1 MPRILITS
9 ALPYINGVKHLGTLA
24 GSMLPADVY
33 ARFQRAR
40 GRETLYI
47 CATDEHG
54 TPTELAAAAAG
65 QDPAAFCAEQH
76 QVQHDLGRRFGLS
89 WDHFGRSSSPQN
101 HRLTQRFAQTLWEH
115 GFLEE
120 RVTQQVY
127 SNADQRFLPDRYVI
141 GTCPHCGYGA
151 ARGDQCENC
160 TRVLDPADLINP
172 RSAVSGSTDIEIR
185 GSKHLFLRQSLFSD
199 RLREWIQDKQYPR
212 GMPPGRTNVVGQQT
226 QPISYPNTWPLLV
239 TSIALKWLD
248 EGLQDRGITRDLEWG
263 VPVNA
268 FEWGPNPEGAT
279 PDIEG
284 LAGKVFYV
292 WFDAPIEYIA
302 ATWEWA
308 DAEASE
314 AGRDPPADAVWER
327 WWRGR
332 AAADVSYVEFM
343 GKDNVP
349 FHTVG
354 FPCTLI
360 GVNERRGADGAW
372 TPANPEPWKLV
383 DRLKGFN
390 WLDYYGGKF
399 STSQQ
404 RGVFMDHALELLPP
418 DYWRWWVS
426 ANAPEGSDATFT
438 WEQFQA
444 QVNADLADVLGNF
457 VNRILKFTESRFEG
471 VVPDGGEPGELEARL
486 YADVTAKLAELTGL
500 MEDIELR
507 KSAQALRQLWVLG
520 NGYLTEAAPWTAVKT
535 DRDRAAVAVR
545 TGLNLVALF
554 AKVCEPFIPFAA
566 ETIAGAVGEG
576 FPGRWPEGEGAALL
590 QILEPG
596 RPVKAPEVLFRKVE
610 DGQVAE
616 WLARFGGPE
625 PVEA

>member
-1 MPRILITS
+1 MSRILITS
-9 ALPYINGVKHLGTLA
+9 ALPYINGIKHLGTLA

-33 ARFQRAR
+33 ARFQRSR

-54 TPTELAAAAAG
+54 TPTELAAAEAG
-65 QDPAAFCAEQH
+65 QDPATFCAEQH

-101 HRLTQRFAQTLWEH
+101 HKLTQRFAQQLWEA
-115 GFLEE
+115 GFIEE

-127 SNADQRFLPDRYVI
+127 SNADRRFLPDRYVI
-141 GTCPHCGYGA
+141 GTCPHCGYEA

-160 TRVLDPADLINP
+160 TRVLDPADLLHP
-172 RSAVSGSTDIEIR
+172 RSAISGSTDIEIR
-185 GSKHLFLRQSLFSD
+185 GSKHLFLRQSLFSPKLRAWIEEKRD
-199 RLREWIQDKQYPR
+199 R
-212 GMPPGRTNVVGQQT
+212 
-226 QPISYPNTWPLLV
+226 WPLLV

-268 FEWGPNPEGAT
+268 FEWGPNPDGQT
-279 PDIEG
+279 PDVEG

-308 DAEASE
+308 DARAAE
-314 AGRDPPADAVWER
+314 AGRGPADEAEWER
-327 WWRGR
+327 WWREP
-332 AAADVSYVEFM
+332 AAADVTYVEFM

-354 FPCTLI
+354 FPTTLF
-360 GVNERRGADGAW
+360 GLNERRNEDGTF
-372 TPANPEPWKLV
+372 TPANNAPWKLV
-383 DRLKGFN
+383 DQLKGFN

-399 STSQQ
+399 STSQK
-404 RGVFMDHALELLPP
+404 RGVFMDHALELLPA
-418 DYWRWWVS
+418 DYWRWWIT
-426 ANAPEGSDATFT
+426 ANTPETSDATFT

-457 VNRILKFTESRFEG
+457 VNRILKFTETRFDG
-471 VVPDGGEPGELEARL
+471 AVPAGGADGPLETKL
-486 YADVTAKLAELTGL
+486 HKDVLAKLRELTEHLEGR
-500 MEDIELR
+500 EFR
-507 KSAQALRQLWVLG
+507 KAATALRQLWVLG
-520 NGYLTEAAPWTAVKT
+520 NGYLTEAAPWTALKT
-535 DRDRAAVAVR
+535 DPERAAVAVR

-554 AKVCEPFIPFAA
+554 AKVSEPFIPFAA
-566 ETIAGAVGEG
+566 ETVALAVGEA
-576 FPGRWPEGEGAALL
+576 FPGKWPSLDGQGLL
-590 QILEPG
+590 EILPPG
-596 RPVKAPEVLFRKVE
+596 RAVKAPDVLFRKVE
-610 DGQVAE
+610 DTQTAE
-616 WLARFGGPE
+616 WRARFGGPE
-625 PVEA
+625 TT

>member
-1 MPRILITS
+1 MTRILITS
-9 ALPYINGVKHLGTLA
+9 ALPYINGIKHLGTLA

-33 ARFQRAR
+33 ARFQRSK
-40 GRETLYI
+40 GVETLYI

-54 TPTELAAAAAG
+54 TPTELAAAEAG
-65 QDPAAFCAEQH
+65 QDPATFCAQQH
-76 QVQHDLGRRFGLS
+76 QVQHDLGRKFGLS

-101 HRLTQRFAQTLWEH
+101 HRLTQRFAQGLWEA
-115 GFLEE
+115 GFIEE

-127 SNADQRFLPDRYVI
+127 SNADKRFLPDRYVI

-172 RSAVSGSTDIEIR
+172 RSAISGSEDIEIR
-185 GSKHLFLRQSLFSD
+185 DSKHLFLRQSLFSD
-199 RLREWIQDKQYPR
+199 KLRAWIEGKKGD
-212 GMPPGRTNVVGQQT
+212 
-226 QPISYPNTWPLLV
+226 WPLLV

-268 FEWGPNPEGAT
+268 FEWGANPRGEL

-308 DAEASE
+308 DAQAAE
-314 AGRDPPADAVWER
+314 AGQGPAPDAAWER
-327 WWRGR
+327 WWRGPE
-332 AAADVSYVEFM
+332 AADVTYVEFM

-360 GVNERRGADGAW
+360 GSNERLQADGSW
-372 TPANPEPWKLV
+372 TPASNSPWKLV

-390 WLDYYGGKF
+390 WLDYYGGRF

-404 RGVFMDHALELLPP
+404 RGVFMDQALELLAP
-418 DYWRWWVS
+418 DYWRWWIT
-426 ANAPEGSDATFT
+426 ANTPEGSDASFV

-457 VNRILKFTESRFEG
+457 VNRILKFTETRFEG
-471 VVPDGGEPGELEARL
+471 VVPAGGEPGELETKL
-486 YADVTAKLAELTGL
+486 YADVAAKLAELTENL
-500 MEDIELR
+500 DAIEMR
-507 KSAQALRQLWVLG
+507 KACQSLRQLWVLG
-520 NGYLTEAAPWTAVKT
+520 NQYLTEAAPWTAIKT
-535 DRDRAAVAVR
+535 DPERAAVAVR

-554 AKVCEPFIPFAA
+554 AKVSEPFIPFAA
-566 ETIAGAVGEG
+566 EKIALAVGEP
-576 FPGRWPEGEGAALL
+576 FPGAWPTGEGAAVLD
-590 QILEPG
+590 ILPAG
-596 RPVKAPEVLFRKVE
+596 RAVAAPEVLFRKVE
-610 DGQVAE
+610 NEQVAD
-616 WLARFGGPE
+616 WVARFGGPE
-625 PVEA
+625 QA

>member
-1 MPRILITS
+1 MSRILITS

-65 QDPAAFCAEQH
+65 QDPATFCAEQH

-101 HRLTQRFAQTLWEH
+101 HRLTQRFAQQLWEA

-172 RSAVSGSTDIEIR
+172 RSAVSGSSDIEIR

-199 RLREWIQDKQYPR
+199 KLRAWIDGKK
-212 GMPPGRTNVVGQQT
+212 GD
-226 QPISYPNTWPLLV
+226 WPLLV

-327 WWRGR
+327 WWCGQ
-332 AAADVSYVEFM
+332 AATDVSYVEFM

-360 GVNERRGADGAW
+360 GINERRGADGAW

-418 DYWRWWVS
+418 DYWRWWVC

-471 VVPDGGEPGELEARL
+471 VVPEGGEPGELEARL
-486 YADVTAKLAELTGL
+486 YADVTAKLAELAGL

-554 AKVCEPFIPFAA
+554 AKVSEPFIPFAA

-576 FPGRWPEGEGAALL
+576 FPARWPEGEGAALL

-616 WLARFGGPE
+616 WRARFGGPE